1 MYRDAKSEGADGP
14 ATYAAVEQPCCRQN
28 RDGTTL
34 QNHIAERLFPT
45 VISQGLALSGQHSYP
60 LFYTKDPSGHWSSTK
75 RELIRFD
82 YIGLPA
88 ELFWRSEVY
97 VRPCIR

>member
-1 MYRDAKSEGADGP
+1 MSRDAKSEGADGP
-14 ATYAAVEQPCCRQN
+14 AIYAAVEQPCCRQN
-28 RDGTTL
+28 RDGATL

-75 RELIRFD
+75 RNLNGLNISGYLASRFSRQR
-82 YIGLPA
+82 YLLGLC
-88 ELFWRSEVY
+88 FD
-97 VRPCIR
+97 